1 MYVVT
6 AQEKDLVLAH
16 TRVTYFRAHIVCDTY
31 TYMLVVECMHLLT
44 IAWKYYYKYEGNFEG
59 MHMVDIQ
66 SDGEEVNRDCILLKV
81 SPLLLAIIYI
91 AFNICIMVNH

>member
-6 AQEKDLVLAH
+6 AQEKDLVLAY

-31 TYMLVVECMHLLT
+31 TYMLVVECTHLLI

-59 MHMVDIQ
+59 MVDIQ
-66 SDGEEVNRDCILLKV
+66 SDGEEVNRDYILLKV
-81 SPLLLAIIYI
+81 SPLLLAIISI
-91 AFNICIMVNH
+91 AFNICIVINH